1 MRTEGLTTAIEGVH
15 DGEGRRI
22 AIIFTRWNDEIISEM
37 RTACLDTLKTQGVT
51 KENIEEIIIPG
62 AFEFPLT
69 CTLAAESEKFDA
81 VIALGCVI
89 RGETPHFDYVA
100 GEAARGI
107 TSASLSGNTPV
118 IFGVLTVNTEEQA
131 WQRAARDKDNKGAEF
146 ALAALEMAAVTEKLK
161 RV

>member
-1 MRTEGLTTAIEGVH
+1 MRTEGLTTAIDGVH
-15 DGEGRRI
+15 DGAGRKV
-22 AIIFTRWNDEIISEM
+22 AIIYTRWNDEIIREM
-37 RTACLDTLKTQGVT
+37 REACLHTLQAQGVA
-51 KENIEEIIIPG
+51 ERDISQIIIPG

-69 CTLAAESEKFDA
+69 CTLAAESGKFDA

-107 TSASLSGNTPV
+107 TAASLSGNTPV

-131 WQRAARDKDNKGAEF
+131 WQRASKDKDNKGAEF
-146 ALAALEMAAVTEKLK
+146 ALAALEMASVTEKLK
-161 RV
+161 RD